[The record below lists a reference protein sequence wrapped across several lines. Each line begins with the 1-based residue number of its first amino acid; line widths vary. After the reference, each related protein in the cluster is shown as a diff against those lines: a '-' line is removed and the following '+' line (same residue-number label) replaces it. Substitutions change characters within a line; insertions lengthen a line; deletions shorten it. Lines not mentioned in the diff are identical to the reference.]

1 MLIVFDDMIADMEAN
16 KKLKTV
22 VTELFMRG
30 RKFNTSVVFLSQSY
44 FAVPKSVRLNATHH
58 ENT

>member
-1 MLIVFDDMIADMEAN
+1 MIADMEAN

-22 VTELFMRG
+22 VAELFMRG
-30 RKFNTSVVFLSQSY
+30 RKLNTSVVFLSQSY

-58 ENT
+58 KNT

>member
-1 MLIVFDDMIADMEAN
+1 MIADMEAN

-22 VTELFMRG
+22 VAELFMRG
-30 RKFNTSVVFLSQSY
+30 RKFNISVVFLSQSY
-44 FAVPKSVRLNATHH
+44 FVVPKSVRLNATHH